1 MCCARRGP
9 DLHSA
14 ARACA
19 ALGALAVLLT
29 AGCGGGQAPE
39 PGPDTT
45 AADAPA
51 PDSPEAAAPDDGMR
65 LVGSVTVPEGMR
77 FQGTTVGGL
86 SGIDYDPATG
96 RYVVISDDRG
106 AHGPTRAYTLDLP
119 LGPDGRPGQPRF
131 LSMIPLAG
139 PDGPYAPGTSD
150 TESIRWAPDGGV
162 VYGSEGDATGALT
175 PFIRSA
181 EPDGTLRRDY
191 PLPPYYLPASGPD
204 GDQVRGMRENLGFEG
219 LALAPDGRTISA
231 ITENALVQ
239 DGPAA
244 AAETPSP
251 SRLLQLD
258 RATGAVTGEYVYEAD
273 PLRTTGTAIGPAVA
287 GVSAMTQVGP
297 AAFLTVERSLAL
309 PRGFVT
315 SIYLTTTDGATDV
328 AGADALTGGE
338 TAMHKTKLF
347 ETEGLMGNV
356 EGITLGP
363 DLPDGA
369 RTLVLVED
377 DNFGRVGSTTFH
389 VVRVGSPTG
398 F

>member
-1 MCCARRGP
+1 M
-9 DLHSA
+9 
-14 ARACA
+14 
-19 ALGALAVLLT
+19 GALTVLLT

-39 PGPDTT
+39 PAP

-51 PDSPEAAAPDDGMR
+51 RGSAEAAARDDGMR
-65 LVGSVTVPEGMR
+65 LLGSVTVPEGTR

-119 LGPDGRPGQPRF
+119 LGPEGRPGQPQF

-150 TESIRWAPDGGV
+150 TESVRWTPDGGV
-162 VYGSEGDATGALT
+162 VYGSEGDAAGSLM
-175 PFIRSA
+175 PFLRA
-181 EPDGTLRRDY
+181 AGPDGSFERDY
-191 PLPPYYLPASGPD
+191 PLPPYYLPEAGPG

-219 LALAPDGRTISA
+219 LALSPDGRTLSA

-244 AAETPSP
+244 AADTPSP

-258 RATGAVTGEYVYEAD
+258 RATGEVVGEYVYQAD
-273 PLRTTGTAIGPAVA
+273 PLRTAGTAIGPTVA

-297 AAFLTVERSLAL
+297 GAFLTVERSLAL

-315 SIYLTTTDGATDV
+315 SIYLATTDGATDV
-328 AGADALTGGE
+328 AGASALTGDE
-338 TAMHKTKLF
+338 TPMSKTKLF
-347 ETEGLMGNV
+347 ETEGMMGNV
-356 EGITLGP
+356 EGITQGP

-389 VVRVGSPTG
+389 VVRVGASPG